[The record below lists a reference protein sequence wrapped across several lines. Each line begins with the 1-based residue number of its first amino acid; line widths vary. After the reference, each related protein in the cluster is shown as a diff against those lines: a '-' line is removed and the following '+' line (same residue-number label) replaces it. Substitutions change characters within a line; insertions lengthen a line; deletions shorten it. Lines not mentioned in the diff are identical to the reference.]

1 MRTPGEDSQRSL
13 RAVGGLICPRCRTK
27 GEFVPRADGKLP
39 RCAACSFALVS
50 ADALADADGDP
61 FLGATVASRF
71 VVLARLGAG
80 SMGTVYRA
88 RQEAMGRDVAIKILR
103 SDRAFDAQA
112 KARFTREA
120 RAMSLLAS
128 PHTVTVFDFGEI
140 PDDDDLGRGASLYLA
155 MELLE
160 GESLGGRLKRLKR
173 LPFEQAVRIARHT
186 LLSLAEAHEKGV
198 IHRDLKPDNLFLAKG
213 AGEEVETCK
222 VLDFGIAKVV
232 SDAPAVDALET
243 QAGTV
248 FGTPRYMSPEQ
259 AQGKPLDAR
268 SDLYSLAVLLYQML
282 VGRPPFVDDDAV
294 VVMARHIK
302 TPPIA
307 PNAAG
312 PELGIPAALSD
323 LVVRALSKDPKDRPR
338 SARALIAEL
347 DAAVARAPSERPRG
361 AENAATVSGQIP
373 ALSRDDL
380 DPPNTSSRRRR
391 RSIAK
396 VAFGVALA
404 VGAVVIGVSAFRG
417 QGAVLVPAEAGV
429 ARHAAAPLVEAAASG
444 RARAAPRRCAGRRHR
459 RRSER
464 VRLRRPE
471 RGCLDARAAAD
482 EARSEAQL
490 PPLRSVTGSTR
501 LTASRSSAC
510 VRRAR
515 RDLRS
520 SCARRCCRRSA
531 RRRTAGNG
539 DGRFAAWTTAPRPSP
554 FDRPRSSTARRW
566 STPSS
571 SR

>member
-1 MRTPGEDSQRSL
+1 MRSPGDHSQRSL
-13 RAVGGLICPRCRTK
+13 RAVGGLVCPRCRTK
-27 GEFVPRADGKLP
+27 GDFAQHTDGETAPRSRPLGGKLA
-39 RCAACSFALVS
+39 RCSCGFALVA

-61 FLGATVASRF
+61 FLGTTVAGRF
-71 VVLARLGAG
+71 VVIARLGAG

-88 RQEAMGRDVAIKILR
+88 RQETMGRDVAIKILR

-120 RAMSLLAS
+120 RAMSLLTS

-140 PDDDDLGRGASLYLA
+140 PDVDNKASDPLARSDELGRGASLYFA

-160 GESLGGRLKRLKR
+160 GESLGGRLKRLKH

-213 AGEEVETCK
+213 AGAEGETCK

-232 SDAPAVDALET
+232 SDQAAAVDALET

-282 VGRPPFVDDDAV
+282 VGRAPFVDDDAV

-307 PNAAG
+307 PNAAAA
-312 PELGIPAALSD
+312 PDLGIPAALSD
-323 LVVRALSKDPKDRPR
+323 VVVRALAKDANDRPA

-347 DAAVARAPSERPRG
+347 DAAVARAPSELPPRTEGG
-361 AENAATVSGQIP
+361 ATASGQIP

-380 DPPNTSSRRRR
+380 DAPITGSAPPSPSRSPR
-391 RSIAK
+391 
-396 VAFGVALA
+396 VAFGAALSSSPRSL
-404 VGAVVIGVSAFRG
+404 VGVGVSAFR
-417 QGAVLVPAEAGV
+417 E
-429 ARHAAAPLVEAAASG
+429 R
-444 RARAAPRRCAGRRHR
+444 PRRA
-459 RRSER
+459 
-464 VRLRRPE
+464 
-471 RGCLDARAAAD
+471 
-482 EARSEAQL
+482 
-490 PPLRSVTGSTR
+490 
-501 LTASRSSAC
+501 
-510 VRRAR
+510 RAR
-515 RDLRS
+515 RDRRRAPRRRSTRS
-520 SCARRCCRRSA
+520 SMTWRLGPHPTNRRALPSAAVDQAATAAPAATAEPDAGVRRCLDHTGSACFTGEAFFQERNYRR
-531 RRRTAGNG
+531 
-539 DGRFAAWTTAPRPSP
+539 
-554 FDRPRSSTARRW
+554 FDQ
-566 STPSS
+566 
-571 SR
+571 